1 MFTPRRS
8 AQHTG
13 LPIHRSLHCGRRS
26 GRKLCGCNQS
36 HLVGRA
42 LAIADDVITR
52 HQRVSRPTNSAR
64 NASLRGRPCRT
75 ILQSGRAGEPA
86 GGPHRGHAVGERT
99 RALAEQSKP
108 CRRFV
113 KRCRRC
119 PARTKL
125 AKLAAD
131 LPGLWQASTTSYKD
145 RKRLQRTLTVDI
157 TVLPKTT
164 AARTGSGINRYAAG
178 SDEVSVARFTP
189 ELSSAARR
197 RQWK

>member
-1 MFTPRRS
+1 M
-8 AQHTG
+8 
-13 LPIHRSLHCGRRS
+13 
-26 GRKLCGCNQS
+26 
-36 HLVGRA
+36 
-42 LAIADDVITR
+42 
-52 HQRVSRPTNSAR
+52 
-64 NASLRGRPCRT
+64 
-75 ILQSGRAGEPA
+75 
-86 GGPHRGHAVGERT
+86 
-99 RALAEQSKP
+99 
-108 CRRFV
+108 
-113 KRCRRC
+113 
-119 PARTKL
+119 